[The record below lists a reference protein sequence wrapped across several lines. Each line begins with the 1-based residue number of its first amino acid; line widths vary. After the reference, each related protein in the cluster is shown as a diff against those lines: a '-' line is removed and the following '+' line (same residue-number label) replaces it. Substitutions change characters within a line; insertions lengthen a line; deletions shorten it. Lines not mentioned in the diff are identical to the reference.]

1 MSSVQNFVAELRT
14 TAWRTQSA
22 RYNAARRLKRRDW
35 FGVLS
40 IGGFSAIGVGV
51 TIIQKVYGVTAGTSA
66 DSYLTA
72 LSVCLGLFVVVISL
86 IEWGMS
92 GAVKA
97 EALYQNAQVL
107 SAFQR
112 KLQQILAEVADGR
125 VLEAEETTQLREEYE
140 RIKEGC
146 PYNHEPVDDQTFLV
160 QQRFS
165 SEYSKLFKRP
175 PPGLLRFLW
184 VKTLSTLS
192 VVWYFG
198 LFWLAVLALCLM
210 TPWGQ
215 G

>member
-1 MSSVQNFVAELRT
+1 MSSVQDFIAELRT

-51 TIIQKVYGVTAGTSA
+51 TIVQKVYGVTAGTSA

-97 EALYQNAQVL
+97 EALYQNAQAL

-112 KLQQILAEVADGR
+112 KLQQILAEAVDGR
-125 VLEAEETTQLREEYE
+125 ALKAEEITQLREEYE
-140 RIKEGC
+140 RIKESC
-146 PYNHEPVDDQTFLV
+146 PYNHEPVDDQAFLV
-160 QQRFS
+160 HQRFS
-165 SEYSKLFKRP
+165 SEYAKLFKRP
-175 PPGLLRFLW
+175 PPGLFRALW
-184 VKTLSTLS
+184 VNAWSTLS
-192 VVWYFG
+192 VIWYFG

>member
-1 MSSVQNFVAELRT
+1 MSSVQDFIAELRT
-14 TAWRTQSA
+14 AAWRTQSA

-35 FGVLS
+35 FGALS
-40 IGGFSAIGVGV
+40 IGGFSALGIGVTV
-51 TIIQKVYGVTAGTSA
+51 FQKIYELTVGTSA
-66 DSYLTA
+66 DKYLTA
-72 LSVCLGLFVVVISL
+72 LSICLGLFVIVISL

-97 EALYQNAQVL
+97 EVLYQNAEAL

-125 VLEAEETTQLREEYE
+125 VLKAEETTQLREEYE
-140 RIKEGC
+140 RIKESC

-165 SEYSKLFKRP
+165 NEYSKLFKRP
-175 PPGLLRFLW
+175 TPGLLRTLW
-184 VKTLSTLS
+184 VNALSTLS
-192 VVWYFG
+192 VIWYFG

-210 TPWGQ
+210 TPWGE

>member
-1 MSSVQNFVAELRT
+1 MSSVQDFIAELRT

-35 FGVLS
+35 FGALS
-40 IGGFSAIGVGV
+40 IGGFSAMGIGVTV
-51 TIIQKVYGVTAGTSA
+51 FQKVYELTVGMPA
-66 DSYLTA
+66 DKYLTA
-72 LSVCLGLFVVVISL
+72 LSICLGLFVIVISL

-92 GAVKA
+92 SAVKS
-97 EALYQNAQVL
+97 EVLYQNAQAL

-125 VLEAEETTQLREEYE
+125 VLKAEETTQLREEYE
-140 RIKEGC
+140 RIKESC

-165 SEYSKLFKRP
+165 SEYCKLFNRP
-175 PPGLLRFLW
+175 PPGFLRTLW
-184 VKTLSTLS
+184 VNALSTLS
-192 VVWYFG
+192 VIWYFG
-198 LFWLAVLALCLM
+198 LFWLAVLIVCLM
-210 TPWGQ
+210 TPWGE